1 MVRVSVRRTWRER
14 AVAGLLFVTLT
25 PFAAPVSAQPGKDK
39 DEDKNEKNEKSQT
52 ETPVTHVIVL
62 IGENRS
68 FDHLFATYVSPSG
81 DQVKNLLSEGIIDA
95 KGAPAKNFGK
105 AAQFQAIAPFQTTY
119 YISLDNSEKAPYTT
133 LPEPS
138 LNFSPSPVTGE
149 PPPFP
154 VALLPEL
161 GAIEPSL
168 EPDDLVLLTTGA
180 SGAEQTA
187 EFLNPVTGEILDADT
202 RVANFNQLPNGPFP
216 LAGPNLPYDSYT
228 GDTTHRL
235 FEMWQ
240 QSDCNI
246 RNATRQ
252 NPSGCLSD
260 LYPFVISHYTS
271 EPDPF
276 SFIMP
281 GLVDDNGEGNSMAFY
296 NMQNGDVPILKSL
309 ADQFSMSDNFHQS
322 VMGGTGAN
330 HVMLGTGDAIFWS
343 DGNGNATMPP
353 ANVIANPNPLP
364 GSNNQYTVD
373 IGFNGDFTECEDSTQ
388 PGVDAVR
395 DYLATLPYD
404 PKPNCKANQ
413 FYMINN
419 LNPGF
424 LPDGTVDTAGIAK
437 GGSVP
442 PTNVRTIGEALN
454 EKGITWAYY
463 GGAYTAAVNLQ
474 QDPSTTNPAILIG
487 KAYCNICNFESYT
500 NAIMG
505 NTAQRTAH
513 IKDTID
519 FFNAV
524 DDGTLPSVTFVKP
537 DGLLDGHP
545 ASSKEDLFEGM
556 VKKIMDHLQANPE
569 LFASTALMI
578 TMDEGGGY
586 YDSGYIQPLDFFG
599 DGPRIPLIVV
609 SPFTTGGHVN
619 HTYADHVSIL
629 KFIER
634 NWKLKPLTERSR
646 DNFPN
651 PRVEKDNP
659 YVPVNSPAISDLF
672 DIFQFKRGHGN
683 DGKGDH

>member
-1 MVRVSVRRTWRER
+1 
-14 AVAGLLFVTLT
+14 
-25 PFAAPVSAQPGKDK
+25 
-39 DEDKNEKNEKSQT
+39 
-52 ETPVTHVIVL
+52 
-62 IGENRS
+62 
-68 FDHLFATYVSPSG
+68 
-81 DQVKNLLSEGIIDA
+81 
-95 KGAPAKNFGK
+95 
-105 AAQFQAIAPFQTTY
+105 
-119 YISLDNSEKAPYTT
+119 
-133 LPEPS
+133 
-138 LNFSPSPVTGE
+138 
-149 PPPFP
+149 
-154 VALLPEL
+154 
-161 GAIEPSL
+161 
-168 EPDDLVLLTTGA
+168 
-180 SGAEQTA
+180 
-187 EFLNPVTGEILDADT
+187 
-202 RVANFNQLPNGPFP
+202 
-216 LAGPNLPYDSYT
+216 
-228 GDTTHRL
+228 
-235 FEMWQ
+235 
-240 QSDCNI
+240 
-246 RNATRQ
+246 
-252 NPSGCLSD
+252 LSD
-260 LYPFVISHYTS
+260 LYPFVITSYTS

-276 SFIMP
+276 SFVMP

-309 ADQFSMSDNFHQS
+309 ADQFSISDNFHQS
-322 VMGGTGAN
+322 FMGGTGAN

-343 DGNGNATMPP
+343 DGKGNPTVPP
-353 ANVIANPNPLP
+353 ASVLANPNPLP

-373 IGFNGDFTECEDSTQ
+373 IGFNGDFTECADSTQ

-404 PKPNCKANQ
+404 PKPNCKANH

-424 LPDGTVDTAGIAK
+424 LPDGTVDTSGIAK
-437 GGSVP
+437 AGSIP

-454 EKGITWAYY
+454 EKGISWAYY
-463 GGAYTAAVNLQ
+463 GGAYTAAVALEQNPSSP
-474 QDPSTTNPAILIG
+474 DPTVQIG
-487 KAYCNICNFESYT
+487 RAYCTICNFEAYAT
-500 NAIMG
+500 AIMG

-556 VKKIMDHLQANPE
+556 VKKIMDHLQANPD

-578 TMDEGGGY
+578 TMDEGGGF

-609 SPFTTGGHVN
+609 SPFTMGGHVN
-619 HTYADHVSIL
+619 HSYADHVSIL

-672 DIFQFKRGHGN
+672 DIFQFKHGHGK
-683 DGKGDH
+683 DVGKGDHWNERSVVARFVGEPV

>member
-1 MVRVSVRRTWRER
+1 MKLRFFIGEVCRRATLS
-14 AVAGLLFVTLT
+14 ACIGAMLLNPIVASGRT
-25 PFAAPVSAQPGKDK
+25 PNPGSDDDDHNGK
-39 DEDKNEKNEKSQT
+39 T
-52 ETPVTHVIVL
+52 ETPIKHVIVL
-62 IGENRS
+62 IGENRT
-68 FDHLFATYVSPSG
+68 FDFLFATYVSPSG
-81 DQVKNLLSEGIIDA
+81 DSVKNLLSEHIINADGTPG
-95 KGAPAKNFGK
+95 KDFSK
-105 AAQFQAIAPFQTTY
+105 AAQFQAIAPFKTTY
-119 YISLDNSEKAPYTT
+119 YISLDDHEKAPYTT

-154 VALLPEL
+154 VADLPLL
-161 GAIEPSL
+161 GFIEPSL
-168 EPDDLVLLTTGA
+168 ETADLVLLTTGA

-187 EFLNPVTGEILDADT
+187 EFLNPVTGQILDADT
-202 RVANFNQLPNGPFP
+202 RVANFNHLPNGPYP
-216 LAGPNLPYDSYT
+216 LTGNATPTGNTLPYDSYT

-235 FEMWQ
+235 YEMWQ

-246 RNATRQ
+246 RNATFE

-260 LYPFVISHYTS
+260 LYPFVISNYTS
-271 EPDPF
+271 EPDID
-276 SFIMP
+276 SFITP

-296 NMQNGDVPILKSL
+296 NMQKGDVPELKKL
-309 ADQFSMSDNFHQS
+309 ADEYSMSDNYHQA

-330 HVMLGTGDAIFWS
+330 HVMLGSGDAFFWS
-343 DGNGNATMPP
+343 DGNGNATVPP
-353 ANVIANPNPLP
+353 AGVIANPNPIP
-364 GSNNQYTVD
+364 GSNDQYIVD
-373 IGFNGDFTECEDSTQ
+373 LFFNGDFTECADSAQ

-395 DYLATLPYD
+395 DYLATLPYR
-404 PKPNCKANQ
+404 PRPNCEANH
-413 FYMINN
+413 YYLINN
-419 LNPGF
+419 ENPGF
-424 LPDGTVDTAGIAK
+424 LPDGTVDTAGINS

-454 EKGITWAYY
+454 EKGISWAYY
-463 GGAYTAAVNLQ
+463 GGAYDAAVALQ
-474 QDPSTTNPAILIG
+474 HDPTSPEPTVQIG
-487 KAYCNICNFESYT
+487 RAYCNICNFESYT

-513 IKDTID
+513 IKDAID

-524 DDGTLPSVTFVKP
+524 DDGTLPSVSFVKP

-556 VKKIMDHLQANPE
+556 VRKIMDHLQANPD

-599 DGPRIPLIVV
+599 DGPRIPMIVI
-609 SPFTTGGHVN
+609 SPYSEGGHVS
-619 HTYADHVSIL
+619 HVYSDHVSVL

-634 NWKLKPLTERSR
+634 NWHLRPLTNRSR

-651 PRVEKDNP
+651 PIAHDDNP
-659 YVPVNSPAISDLF
+659 YVPLNSPAIGDLF
-672 DIFQFKRGHGN
+672 DLFDFDHHHGH
-683 DGKGDH
+683 

>member
-62 IGENRS
+62 IGENRT

-81 DQVKNLLSEGIIDA
+81 DSVRNLLSEHIIKAD
-95 KGAPAKNFGK
+95 GTPGTNFGK
-105 AAQFQAIAPFQTTY
+105 AAQFQAIAPFKTTY
-119 YISLDNSEKAPYTT
+119 YISLDNNEKAPYTT

-149 PPPFP
+149 PPPFAA
-154 VALLPEL
+154 ALLPEL

-168 EPDDLVLLTTGA
+168 EIGDLPLLTTGA
-180 SGAEQTA
+180 SGAAQTA
-187 EFLNPVTGEILDADT
+187 ELPDFDSRI
-202 RVANFNQLPNGPFP
+202 ANFSNLPNGPFP
-216 LAGPNLPYDSYT
+216 LEGPNLPYDSYT

-246 RNATRQ
+246 RNATPQ

-260 LYPFVISHYTS
+260 LYPFVITSYTS

-276 SFIMP
+276 SFVTP

-296 NMQNGDVPILKSL
+296 NMQNGDVPVLKSL
-309 ADQFSMSDNFHQS
+309 ADQYSMSDNFHQS
-322 VMGGTGAN
+322 FMGGTGAN
-330 HVMLGTGDAIFWS
+330 HFMLGTGDAIFWS
-343 DGNGNATMPP
+343 DGNGKPTTPP
-353 ANVIANPNPLP
+353 SHIANPDPLP

-373 IGFNGDFTECEDSTQ
+373 IGFDGNFTECADPTQ
-388 PGVDAVR
+388 PGIKPIR
-395 DYLATLPYD
+395 DYLKSLPYE
-404 PKPNCKANQ
+404 PNPNCQANH

-419 LNPGF
+419 DNPGF
-424 LPDGTVDTAGIAK
+424 LPTGAVDTAGIAK
-437 GGSVP
+437 GVSVP
-442 PTNVRTIGEALN
+442 PTNIRTIGEALN
-454 EKGITWAYY
+454 DKGISWAYY
-463 GGAYTAAVNLQ
+463 GGAYNAAVAVTN
-474 QDPSTTNPAILIG
+474 DPTNPSPLVQIG
-487 KAYCNICNFESYT
+487 HAYCNICNFESYAT
-500 NAIMG
+500 AIMG

-578 TMDEGGGY
+578 TMDEGGGF

-599 DGPRIPLIVV
+599 DGPRIPLVVV

-619 HTYADHVSIL
+619 HSYADHVSIL

-634 NWKLKPLTERSR
+634 NWRLKPLTERSR

-672 DIFQFKRGHGN
+672 DIFQFKHGHGN
-683 DGKGDH
+683 GKGDH